1 MPYQASIIY
10 SIFMRNRLHEIVPTS
25 AQTLATD
32 IVIEPTL
39 SRRSPELMERA
50 GFKDKKVMLVCDA
63 NTHKA
68 LAERLL
74 HEMGTDVTP
83 VILENPHAD
92 EATANLIRN
101 PDADAYIAVG
111 SGTINDLCKYASHL
125 EGKPYI
131 VFPTAP
137 SMNGYISGNASITT
151 RGHKKSLPAQL
162 PQAVYCDL
170 SVIAAAPARLIRSGL
185 GDSICRPTAQADWLL
200 SHLLLGTPY
209 DPLPFSFT
217 EPYEADLF
225 KAADKLTSGTP
236 YAIELLMRTLLA
248 SGLGMFAAGGS
259 YPASQGEHL
268 IAHAM
273 EMKHGSTLPV
283 TYHGEQIAITTLLM
297 AQLQHSM
304 LEKPVRLRRHPN
316 WLDLAAAYLGE
327 DMREELRAA
336 AQSKFT
342 RIEQMHEEVNDMLG
356 SERNRI
362 HDTIEHVLLPTAHIE
377 STLKRAGAP
386 TTATELGW
394 DAAQLSDAMHHACYM
409 RDRFTFL
416 DLI

>member
-1 MPYQASIIY
+1 
-10 SIFMRNRLHEIVPTS
+10 MRNRLHEIVPASTE
-25 AQTLATD
+25 TLSTD

-39 SRRSPELMERA
+39 ARRGPELMERA
-50 GFKDKKVMLVCDA
+50 GLKDKKVMLVCDA

-74 HEMGTDVTP
+74 HELGSDVTP
-83 VILENPHAD
+83 VILEQPHAD

-101 PDADAYIAVG
+101 PEMDAYIAVG

-151 RGHKKSLPAQL
+151 HGHKKSLKAQL
-162 PQAVYCDL
+162 PQAVFCDL
-170 SVIAAAPARLIRSGL
+170 SVLAAAPIRLIRSGL

-200 SHLLLGTPY
+200 SHLLLGTSY
-209 DPLPFSFT
+209 NTLPFTFL
-217 EPYEADLF
+217 EPYEEDLF
-225 KAADKLTSGTP
+225 KAADKLAARTP
-236 YAIELLMRTLLA
+236 YAIELLTRTILA
-248 SGLGMFAAGGS
+248 SGLGMVSAGGS

-268 IAHAM
+268 IAHTM
-273 EMKHGSTLPV
+273 EMKHGSTLPL
-283 TYHGEQIAITTLLM
+283 TYHGEQIAVTTLLM
-297 AQLQHSM
+297 AELQHTT

-316 WLDLAAAYLGE
+316 WLDLAAGYLGE
-327 DMREELRAA
+327 DMREELRNA
-336 AQSKFT
+336 AQSKFI
-342 RIEQMHEEVNDMLG
+342 RIEQMHEDINDML
-356 SERNRI
+356 STERNRI
-362 HDTIEHVLLPTAHIE
+362 RDAIEHVQLPTAQIE
-377 STLKRAGAP
+377 ATLKKAGAP
-386 TTATELGW
+386 TTAQELGW
-394 DAAQLSDAMHHACYM
+394 DEAQLSDAMHHACYM